1 MIGDEASP
9 GRLVRF
15 LDRLPDGFFLRF
27 VFMAMLGLSAFT
39 VITDYRERAGAA
51 GNAERLTRTEPMP
64 LTRPRPGDQIRP
76 YLPKTIPVG
85 PDRGEPVLPGFDG
98 PLDGSAMADPMRFV
112 SAGSGVV
119 SAVGT
124 IQPGTAVE
132 FQRFLDENDPADNA
146 MISPQADDNEQPAA
160 QGVEKR
166 PRLRE
171 PIRKLYLHSPGG
183 SVDDA
188 IEMARLVRERRI
200 STFVPADGYCA
211 SACPLLL
218 AGGLTRHAGTGAWV
232 GVHQVYAVPTTAS
245 ISLTPDVDRSIADIQ
260 ETIARCQE
268 LLAQMGVDPAVWI
281 KAMQT
286 PADSLYVLTGGELVS
301 YRLVRPLP
309 DDASFVGP
317 PAPLRPVRRKSAG
330 AEASVTAG
338 PGRASE
344 PAVDAWDG

>member
-9 GRLVRF
+9 GRFVRF

-27 VFMAMLGLSAFT
+27 VFVALLGLSAFT
-39 VITDYRERAGAA
+39 IITDYRERVGIADD
-51 GNAERLTRTEPMP
+51 NERLTRTEPMP
-64 LTRPRPGDQIRP
+64 LARPRPGDQIRP

-85 PDRGEPVLPGFDG
+85 PDRGEPVLPGIAG
-98 PLDGSAMADPMRFV
+98 PLEAGAMADPMRFV
-112 SAGSGVV
+112 SAGGGAV

-124 IQPGTAVE
+124 IEPGTAAK
-132 FQRFLDENDPADNA
+132 FQRFLEDSDPAGNPA
-146 MISPQADDNEQPAA
+146 TSPEADGNGEPAA
-160 QGVEKR
+160 KGA
-166 PRLRE
+166 RLRDR
-171 PIRKLYLHSPGG
+171 IRKLYLHSPGG

-211 SACPLLL
+211 SACPLML
-218 AGGLTRHAGTGAWV
+218 AGGLTRHAGKDAWV

-245 ISLTPDVDRSIADIQ
+245 VSLTPDVDRSIADIQ

-268 LLAQMGVDPAVWI
+268 LLAQMGVDPAIWI

-286 PADSLYVLTGGELVS
+286 PADSLYVLTEDELVS

-317 PAPLRPVRRKSAG
+317 PAPPRPVPSKMPG
-330 AEASVTAG
+330 AEASPAAGSGPQSETAI
-338 PGRASE
+338 
-344 PAVDAWDG
+344 DAGDG

>member
-9 GRLVRF
+9 GRIVRF

-27 VFMAMLGLSAFT
+27 VFVALLGLSAFT
-39 VITDYRERAGAA
+39 VITDYRERAGIADDDA
-51 GNAERLTRTEPMP
+51 RLTRTEPMP
-64 LTRPRPGDQIRP
+64 LARPRPGDQIRP

-85 PDRGEPVLPGFDG
+85 PDRGEPVLPGIDG
-98 PLDGSAMADPMRFV
+98 PLEASAMADPMRFV
-112 SAGSGVV
+112 DAGGGVV

-124 IQPGTAVE
+124 IEPGTADQ
-132 FQRFLDENDPADNA
+132 FQRFLENNDPAGNA
-146 MISPQADDNEQPAA
+146 AISPGVDDENQPAA
-160 QGVEKR
+160 KGA
-166 PRLRE
+166 RLQYRL
-171 PIRKLYLHSPGG
+171 RKLYLHSPGG

-188 IEMARLVRERRI
+188 IEMARLVRERLI

-211 SACPLLL
+211 SACPLLF
-218 AGGLTRHAGTGAWV
+218 AGGWTRHAGDGAWV

-245 ISLTPDVDRSIADIQ
+245 VSLAPDVDRSIADIQ

-286 PADSLYVLTGGELVS
+286 PADSLYVLTEEELVS

-309 DDASFVGP
+309 DDARFIGP
-317 PAPLRPVRRKSAG
+317 PAPPRPVPPELPG
-330 AEASVTAG
+330 AEAATSTDTVPQSATAIG
-338 PGRASE
+338 AS
-344 PAVDAWDG
+344 DG